1 MIYLD
6 YSATTPVN
14 PEVLDS
20 FNKACNNYIGNANS
34 SHKLGINIHNLIIN
48 VGLSSIFNIKK

>member
-20 FNKACNNYIGNANS
+20 LVKVSKDYIGNPNS
-34 SHKLGINIHNLIIN
+34 MHNL
-48 VGLSSIFNIKK
+48 GLLYPILTNFSIYKWI